1 MRREGRARSTCL
13 GRVWGSEADIRCLPL
28 LFSVYLF
35 CYIIRRMGWGYC
47 AHHGMRVE
55 LENQLES
62 VLSFYM
68 WILGLNSVLQP

>member
-1 MRREGRARSTCL
+1 
-13 GRVWGSEADIRCLPL
+13 
-28 LFSVYLF
+28 
-35 CYIIRRMGWGYC
+35 MGWGYC
-47 AHHGMRVE
+47 AHHRMHVE